1 MIIVKIGGSIVSDTL
16 HPSIFDDLITI
27 LRHDKIIVV
36 HGGGRQVTS
45 VATKLGLEQKFIV
58 SPGGIRS
65 RYTDRETAE
74 AYTMV
79 MSGQVNKTIVT
90 MLLKHGIRAVGIAGI
105 DGGSLRAERKKKLLI
120 INDKGRRMAID
131 GGYTGKIDHVDSS
144 LIDALLDKHFVPV
157 ISPIALGEE
166 FEYLN
171 VDGDRAAA
179 HIAGAIR
186 ADRVIFLTNVAG
198 LLVGGRLIENLTLN
212 EAKKMLPNIGFG
224 MEKKVLAC
232 TEALELGVAEAI
244 IGNGSRKNPISSL
257 IAHDSCTVIKR
268 NEQRG

>member
-16 HPSIFDDLITI
+16 HPSIFDDIITI
-27 LRHDKIIVV
+27 LRHDKIIIV

-45 VATKLGLEQKFIV
+45 IATKLGLEQKFIV

-90 MLLKHGIRAVGIAGI
+90 MLLKHGIRAVGVAGI
-105 DGGSLRAERKKKLLI
+105 DGGFLRAERKKKLLI
-120 INDKGRRMAID
+120 INDRGRRMAID

-144 LIDALLDKHFVPV
+144 LIDALLDKNFVPV

-179 HIAGAIR
+179 HIAGAIQ

-198 LLVGGRLIENLTLN
+198 LLIGERLIENLTLS
-212 EAKKMLPNIGFG
+212 EAKEMLPNIGFG
-224 MEKKVLAC
+224 MEKKVLAS
-232 TEALELGVAEAI
+232 TEALELGVGEAI
-244 IGNGSRKNPISSL
+244 IGNGARKNPLASL

-268 NEQRG
+268 NE

>member
-1 MIIVKIGGSIVSDTL
+1 MIIVKIGGSIVSDSL
-16 HPSIFDDLITI
+16 HPSIFDDFITI
-27 LRHDKIIVV
+27 LRHDKIIIV
-36 HGGGRQVTS
+36 HGGGKQVTI
-45 VATKLGLEQKFIV
+45 VATKLGLEQRFIV
-58 SPGGIRS
+58 SPGGIKS

-79 MSGQVNKTIVT
+79 MSGQVNKSIVT
-90 MLLKHGIRAVGIAGI
+90 MLLKHGINAVGIAGI
-105 DGGSLRAERKKKLLI
+105 DGGFLRAERKKKLLI

-144 LIDALLDKHFVPV
+144 LIEVLLENDFVPV

-179 HIAGAIR
+179 HIAGNIR
-186 ADRVIFLTNVAG
+186 ADKVIFLTNVAG
-198 LLVGGRLIENLTLN
+198 LLIDGRLIENLTLS
-212 EAKKMLPNIGFG
+212 EAKRMLPNIGFG

-232 TEALELGVAEAI
+232 TEALELGVGEAI
-244 IGNGSRKNPISSL
+244 IGNGSRKNPISRL
-257 IAHDSCTVIKR
+257 LAHDSCTVIR
-268 NEQRG
+268 RHE

>member
-1 MIIVKIGGSIVSDTL
+1 MIMVKIGGSIVSDTL
-16 HPSIFDDLITI
+16 HSSIFNDLITI

-157 ISPIALGEE
+157 ISPIALSEE

-179 HIAGAIR
+179 HIAGAVR

-198 LLVGGRLIENLTLN
+198 LIIGGRLIENLTLN

-232 TEALELGVAEAI
+232 TEALELGVGETI
-244 IGNGSRKNPISSL
+244 IGNGSRMNPLSSL
-257 IAHDSCTVIKR
+257 IAHDGCTVIKR
-268 NEQRG
+268 NE